1 MERVRNNPN
10 RKAKVVAPC
19 SRDYGH
25 SILPDILGPSMATK
39 TNAYRKRKSYQQQAE
54 NVPVEVADLEN

>member
-1 MERVRNNPN
+1 
-10 RKAKVVAPC
+10 
-19 SRDYGH
+19 
-25 SILPDILGPSMATK
+25 MATK